1 MSMLNQSRRA
11 LGAALLAAL
20 TAAAGCSSS
29 GGAAAPPTTH
39 TTAQSRAA
47 AFPVTV
53 QAANGS
59 VTIAKRPASIVSLS
73 PTATEVL
80 FAIGAGDQV
89 KAVDQNSNYP
99 SDAPTTDLDAYQLN
113 VESVAKYHPDLV
125 VASNLTD
132 AQVKQLGTLHITTL
146 LEPAAAE
153 IDQAYDEMSQIG
165 QATGHAAEA
174 GTLVAHMK
182 QQISSIVASTPK
194 QNGGAGTYYY
204 ELDQTLYSVTSST
217 FIGKVLSL
225 FGLKSIADS
234 AKGAA
239 ASGGYPQLSAEYVLK
254 ADPDY
259 VFLADTKCCK
269 QTPAKVAKRP
279 GWSTLGAVRDGRV
292 VSLDDDIASRWGPR
306 IVDLVRTVADALRQ
320 HPASSTP

>member
-146 LEPAAAE
+146 L
-153 IDQAYDEMSQIG
+153 
-165 QATGHAAEA
+165 
-174 GTLVAHMK
+174 
-182 QQISSIVASTPK
+182 
-194 QNGGAGTYYY
+194 
-204 ELDQTLYSVTSST
+204 
-217 FIGKVLSL
+217 
-225 FGLKSIADS
+225 
-234 AKGAA
+234 
-239 ASGGYPQLSAEYVLK
+239 
-254 ADPDY
+254 
-259 VFLADTKCCK
+259 
-269 QTPAKVAKRP
+269 
-279 GWSTLGAVRDGRV
+279 
-292 VSLDDDIASRWGPR
+292 
-306 IVDLVRTVADALRQ
+306 
-320 HPASSTP
+320 